1 MTTTTIKPSTILR
14 AAARLIEER
23 GLACGTFKDEDG
35 RVCALEALIEA
46 SPTETDG
53 EFNLARRALRSV
65 EFNLAR
71 SALRSVVGPHIAKWS
86 DAAARAGTPSTVID
100 GLRRAAEL
108 AESEGG

>member
-1 MTTTTIKPSTILR
+1 MTTTTLKPSTILR

-53 EFNLARRALRSV
+53 EFNLARSG

-71 SALRSVVGPHIAKWS
+71 RALRSVVGPHIAKWS

>member
-1 MTTTTIKPSTILR
+1 MTTTTLKPSTILR

-65 EFNLAR
+65 
-71 SALRSVVGPHIAKWS
+71 VGPHIAKWS

>member
-1 MTTTTIKPSTILR
+1 MTTTTLKPSTILR

-46 SPTETDG
+46 SPTETERPGSSWCPPARSG
-53 EFNLARRALRSV
+53 EFNLARR
-65 EFNLAR
+65 
-71 SALRSVVGPHIAKWS
+71 ALRSVVGPHIAKWS
-86 DAAARAGTPSTVID
+86 DAAARAGTPSVVIE
-100 GLRRAAEL
+100 GLRKAAEL